1 MGSLRQK
8 ASGADGL
15 RLWVALS
22 AGESVSD
29 SKWILRQ
36 AHQFGVRCIQNY
48 DNYRFRSVALEIL
61 HFAQRTLSAHYIS
74 LVRERLYCSSIGS
87 NDHMSVQFTLHRV
100 GTTMAKCMAPLLP
113 HLAAQFFQHQ
123 PNCSEK
129 LILRDVL
136 NFDGKNDI
144 PMHPELDRAM
154 EKIMLLR

>member
-1 MGSLRQK
+1 MRLEMGSLRQK

-29 SKWILRQ
+29 SK
-36 AHQFGVRCIQNY
+36 
-48 DNYRFRSVALEIL
+48 
-61 HFAQRTLSAHYIS
+61 S

-136 NFDGKNDI
+136 NFDGNNDI